1 MLLIAL
7 GSVST
12 AVAVPPAPPAVVLPS
27 RKLPAAGGMVPSVT
41 V

>member
-1 MLLIAL
+1 MLLIAE

-12 AVAVPPAPPAVVLPS
+12 AAAVPPAAPAVVLPS
-27 RKLPAAGGMVPSVT
+27 LKLPADGGIAPSVT